1 MRDRLR
7 DGLSLTEMRE
17 MVFQAKLKALKE
29 AADKGWADIEAG
41 RYIDISDEN
50 LDDFLEQ
57 LGERA
62 RQRVRTR
69 E

>member
-1 MRDRLR
+1 MCDRLR
-7 DGLSLTEMRE
+7 DGLRLTEMRE
-17 MVFQAKLKALKE
+17 MVFQTKLKALKE

-41 RYIDISDEN
+41 RYVDVSGEE

-57 LGERA
+57 LGESARRRVRA
-62 RQRVRTR
+62 R